1 MAIGVAL
8 VQVLSLEQEAFKVH
22 VETSCRLQLGLVS
35 DLDHLVLGCSGIKI
49 GVPIIIVSCH
59 APSETNSSALF
70 TQTHGTL
77 SAHRHVLISLS
88 HDRAISTLS
97 ISTGPL
103 FLQTSPS
110 LSGVPFLI

>member
-49 GVPIIIVSCH
+49 GVPIIIVSGQNFEGATIEC
-59 APSETNSSALF
+59 EY
-70 TQTHGTL
+70 
-77 SAHRHVLISLS
+77 VLN
-88 HDRAISTLS
+88 
-97 ISTGPL
+97 
-103 FLQTSPS
+103 
-110 LSGVPFLI
+110 V